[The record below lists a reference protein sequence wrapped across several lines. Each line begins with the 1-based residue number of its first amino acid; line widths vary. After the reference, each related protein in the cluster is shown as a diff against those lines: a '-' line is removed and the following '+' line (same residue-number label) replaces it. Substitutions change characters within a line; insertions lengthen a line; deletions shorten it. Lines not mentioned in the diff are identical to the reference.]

1 MIRGRGRGPSV
12 IAEARMVVDTCAG
25 MQLRMAERLVSRF
38 LEAQLQKAGL
48 SVAQFSL
55 MAQIAAARDDTVNA
69 LAGRMGL
76 DQSTLSRNL
85 QALERQGLV
94 EIVVAETDLRR
105 RAVWLTEAGVHRL
118 QAALPVWREAQAII
132 DDALD
137 VTKIRR
143 IATQAMTLGW

>member
-1 MIRGRGRGPSV
+1 MSKVKGRGPSL
-12 IAEARMVVDTCAG
+12 IGEARMVVETCAG

-48 SVAQFSL
+48 SFAQFSL

-69 LAGRMGL
+69 LAERMGL

-85 QALERQGLV
+85 QALERLGLV

-105 RAVWLTEAGVHRL
+105 RAVWLTATGVRRL
-118 QAALPVWREAQAII
+118 QAALPVWREAQALI

-143 IATQAMTLGW
+143 IATQATSLG

>member
-1 MIRGRGRGPSV
+1 
-12 IAEARMVVDTCAG
+12 MVVETCAA

-38 LEAQLQKAGL
+38 LEAQLQKSGL

-69 LAGRMGL
+69 LAERMGL

-85 QALERQGLV
+85 QALERLGLA

-105 RAVWLTEAGVHRL
+105 RAVWLTETGVRRL
-118 QAALPVWREAQAII
+118 QAALPAWREAQAMI

-137 VTKIRR
+137 TSKIRR
-143 IATQAMTLGW
+143 IAQQATSLG

>member
-1 MIRGRGRGPSV
+1 MSGNKKSGPSL
-12 IAEARMVVDTCAG
+12 IGEARMVVETCAV

-38 LEAQLQKAGL
+38 LEAQLQKSGL

-69 LAGRMGL
+69 LAERMGL

-85 QALERQGLV
+85 QALERLGLA

-105 RAVWLTEAGVHRL
+105 RAVWLTETGVRRL
-118 QAALPVWREAQAII
+118 KAALPVWREAQALI

-137 VTKIRR
+137 VIKIRR
-143 IATQAMTLGW
+143 IAQQATSLG

>member
-1 MIRGRGRGPSV
+1 
-12 IAEARMVVDTCAG
+12 MVVETCAG

-38 LEAQLQKAGL
+38 LEAQLQKSGL
-48 SVAQFSL
+48 SIAQFSL
-55 MAQIAAARDDTVNA
+55 MAQVAAARDDTVNA
-69 LAGRMGL
+69 LAERMGL

-85 QALERQGLV
+85 QALERLGLV

-105 RAVWLTEAGVHRL
+105 RAVWLTETGVRRL

-143 IATQAMTLGW
+143 IAAQATSLG

>member
-1 MIRGRGRGPSV
+1 MSRNKRSGPSL
-12 IAEARMVVDTCAG
+12 IAEARMVVETCAT

-38 LEAQLQKAGL
+38 LEAQLQKSGL

-69 LAGRMGL
+69 LAERMGL

-85 QALERQGLV
+85 QALDRLGLV

-105 RAVWLTEAGVHRL
+105 RAVWLTETGVRRL

-143 IATQAMTLGW
+143 IAAQATSLG

>member
-1 MIRGRGRGPSV
+1 
-12 IAEARMVVDTCAG
+12 MVVETCAG

-38 LEAQLQKAGL
+38 LEARLQTSGL
-48 SVAQFSL
+48 SLAQFSL

-69 LAGRMGL
+69 LAERMGL

-85 QALERQGLV
+85 QALERLGLV

-105 RAVWLTEAGVHRL
+105 RAVWLTETGVRRL
-118 QAALPVWREAQAII
+118 QAALPAWREAQSQI

-137 VTKIRR
+137 VGKIRR
-143 IATQAMTLGW
+143 IAQQATSLG